1 MKNKRIPLMTCLLVC
16 LFLVAANLPSSVYAQ
31 EGEGEGYDE
40 TFDSAELVEWEMPRE
55 AAVKDGYLSL
65 QPGAFALRFGD
76 FSNITLTMKVRF
88 SASGEAVI
96 NYYFRDEGRYGLT
109 LMNGGLHLEKEE
121 RRVNTPLAGTE
132 TSTVQPDTWLDVKIT
147 VQDGTHTISINDE
160 QILTATDENPLATG
174 AILFQAFG
182 ETTFDIDDIHMR
194 GTPGAMPPPEGQPE
208 GELVEG
214 EPMEGEPMPAGEIPA
229 EGAPQ
234 PELFQEETPP
244 TVTGTNEIQNWITQ
258 ITGSSNNVLSITDF
272 IINLV
277 LSVVFSYV
285 LSRVYIHWGASLSNR
300 RRFAANFILISV
312 TTTFIILV
320 VRSSVALSLG
330 LVGALSI
337 VRFRSAIKEP
347 EELAYL
353 FFAISIGIGLGDN
366 QRLITAIAVAVAI
379 VILAALHFLHG
390 KKADFN
396 LHLTVRGPQGS
407 ADWQNLL
414 NLVQQY
420 TSRMKLL
427 RDDDSKDGIE
437 STFVVEFK
445 SLEDYNALKTQL
457 KALSPALEITFL
469 DNKGIW

>member
-1 MKNKRIPLMTCLLVC
+1 MP
-16 LFLVAANLPSSVYAQ
+16 
-31 EGEGEGYDE
+31 GEGE
-40 TFDSAELVEWEMPRE
+40 
-55 AAVKDGYLSL
+55 
-65 QPGAFALRFGD
+65 
-76 FSNITLTMKVRF
+76 
-88 SASGEAVI
+88 
-96 NYYFRDEGRYGLT
+96 
-109 LMNGGLHLEKEE
+109 
-121 RRVNTPLAGTE
+121 
-132 TSTVQPDTWLDVKIT
+132 
-147 VQDGTHTISINDE
+147 
-160 QILTATDENPLATG
+160 
-174 AILFQAFG
+174 
-182 ETTFDIDDIHMR
+182 
-194 GTPGAMPPPEGQPE
+194 
-208 GELVEG
+208 
-214 EPMEGEPMPAGEIPA
+214 
-229 EGAPQ
+229 PQ
-234 PELFQEETPP
+234 PELFQESTPP
-244 TVTGTNEIQNWITQ
+244 PVTGTNEIQNWITQ

-272 IINLV
+272 IINLL
-277 LSVVFSYV
+277 LSVVFSFV

-379 VILAALHFLHG
+379 VILALIHFLRG
-390 KKADFN
+390 KQADFN

-407 ADWQNLL
+407 LDWEKMLA
-414 NLVQQY
+414 LVSQY
-420 TSRMKLL
+420 SSRMKLL
-427 RDDDSKDGIE
+427 RDDDSKNGVE

-445 SLEDYNALKTQL
+445 SLEDYITLKAQL

>member
-1 MKNKRIPLMTCLLVC
+1 MKNKRILMILSLIVSLL
-16 LFLVAANLPSSVYAQ
+16 LITTTAMAQ

-40 TFDSAELVEWEMPRE
+40 NFDSGEVIEWELPQE
-55 AAVKDGYLSL
+55 AVITDGYLSL

-76 FSNITLTMKVRF
+76 FSNITLSMKVRF
-88 SASGEAVI
+88 TVPGEAVI
-96 NYYFRDEGRYGLT
+96 NYYFRDEGKYGLY
-109 LMNGGLHLEKEE
+109 LMEGNLNLEKEKN
-121 RRVNTPLAGTE
+121 RVGTPLGDAQVE
-132 TSTVQPDTWLDVKIT
+132 TLKPDTWIDISIVVKEN
-147 VQDGTHTISINDE
+147 THTILVNNEQVLSVTDND
-160 QILTATDENPLATG
+160 PLVTG
-174 AILFQAFG
+174 ALLLQAFG
-182 ETTFDIDDIHMR
+182 ETTFDIDDISMR
-194 GTPGAMPPPEGQPE
+194 GTPGAMPPE
-208 GELVEG
+208 GEMPGE
-214 EPMEGEPMPAGEIPA
+214 EPMEGEPMPGEG
-229 EGAPQ
+229 EPQ
-234 PELFQEETPP
+234 PELFQESTPP
-244 TVTGTNEIQNWITQ
+244 PVTGTNEIQNWITQ
-258 ITGSSNNVLSITDF
+258 VTGSSNNVLSITDF
-272 IINLV
+272 IINLL
-277 LSVVFSYV
+277 LSVVFSFV

-379 VILAALHFLHG
+379 VILALIHFLRG
-390 KKADFN
+390 KQADFN

-407 ADWQNLL
+407 LDWEKMLA
-414 NLVQQY
+414 LVSQY
-420 TSRMKLL
+420 SSRMKLL
-427 RDDDSKDGIE
+427 RDDDSKNGVE

-445 SLEDYNALKTQL
+445 SLEDYITLKAQLKT
-457 KALSPALEITFL
+457 LSPALEITFL